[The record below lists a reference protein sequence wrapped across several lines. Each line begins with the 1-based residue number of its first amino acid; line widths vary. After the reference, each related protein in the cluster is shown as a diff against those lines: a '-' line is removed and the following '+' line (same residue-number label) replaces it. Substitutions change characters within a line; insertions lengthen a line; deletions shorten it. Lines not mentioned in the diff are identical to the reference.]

1 MGNVKVPGSATGP
14 PHKTTDIGESHRQVE
29 RLWQSTSCHP
39 VTMLA
44 GEEMGVWLPG
54 LRRGRHLWDRNFR
67 RQPQGLRATGP
78 FTLLVT
84 VIKSQARGV
93 RG

>member
-1 MGNVKVPGSATGP
+1 MGDVKFPGSATGP
-14 PHKTTDIGESHRQVE
+14 PHKRTDIAESHSQVE

-54 LRRGRHLWDRNFR
+54 LRRGRHLWDRHFR
-67 RQPQGLRATGP
+67 RQPQSLRATGP
-78 FTLLVT
+78 FTLPVT

-93 RG
+93 SG